1 MVNSVV
7 NSYNAQLTRLACCLG
22 IETMYKHVNPYGATV
37 YPYYEQ
43 VDDDNI
49 KIIISSVGINNPNS
63 ELDYMGTFLS
73 TVYQTSIFG
82 NGVSMFVGALLHV
95 HISKN
100 WLRVYI
106 LSLRQ
111 TLFCVTIIFGSFY
124 FLTLLSAPD
133 CDVATLTQLKIN
145 KIDKKFNFMFFI
157 MHYIFVYLIWQCIVY
172 YIYY

>member
-1 MVNSVV
+1 ME
-7 NSYNAQLTRLACCLG
+7 QQ
-22 IETMYKHVNPYGATV
+22 

-111 TLFCVTIIFGSFY
+111 TLFCVIIIFGSFY

-157 MHYIFVYLIWQCIVY
+157 MHYIFVYLIW
-172 YIYY
+172 